1 MDMLFLK
8 LLNMSISATIVVGIV
23 LLLRLLLKK
32 APKWLHC
39 ALWALVGFRL
49 ICPFSL
55 ESEASLLPS
64 AEVFPSEIIS
74 SGDIQIHTGFEAVDT
89 EINSGVLES
98 YMEGVTVPVGNTSR
112 IMDVLTIIWLAGVV
126 LMAGYA
132 VFSYLRLKRK
142 VAASAET
149 ATGVYICDYIG
160 SPFILGIWK
169 PQIYLP
175 SDLSKDAA
183 ASVLAHE
190 RAHLARK
197 DHWWKPVG
205 YLLLAIHWFNPV
217 LWLAYILLCRDI
229 EMACD
234 EKVIRDMTA
243 QEKKQY
249 TEVLLRC
256 SIRRSTIA
264 ACPLA
269 FGEVGV
275 KDRVKSVLN
284 YRKPAFWLVLAAI
297 IVCIAA
303 AVCFLTDPVGMSLAN
318 QWNIN
323 ESEITGVV
331 LTAGEQ
337 VSAFP
342 EQADI
347 DRVMA
352 FLKKAEIESLPI
364 SQNRSEDRPKDFSIR
379 LHNGYRE
386 LVFWFDSDFSD
397 VWVGDGVKPSLSY
410 RMVSPEDAQAFF
422 EEMMHTEIPE
432 PVSGGPD
439 ENGNYYFM
447 ATVLRTTDKTIL
459 VEPMEGCWERKS
471 SDLIWVSL
479 RFQSEHPIP
488 EIRVGDRVK
497 VIYDGSIAETYPAQV
512 DWVYEILVE
521 ERVVSDQAIQQ
532 ITAALETDAVTLF
545 DYTAIGELT
554 VLGCK
559 YDGKLGIAYL
569 ERNDEVTVV
578 DQETLIEQAGDGW
591 LWQDA
596 SKGVFVCVVS
606 DPDAPDPVGIK
617 LAPVWNYPAIVVGI
631 PEESSTNEIAM
642 FPAYVDFGYGELL
655 IPPDWLYDLESPDG
669 VTGVSFWP
677 MGKSEGKITVQF
689 MESFGVCG
697 TGLEENPV
705 RIGDYYGTAG
715 YYDGNTQWSYLVF
728 SAPEGKFVVTREGTC
743 DWWDAEYAAL
753 MDILSTLKIARI
765 ASQEEIRAE
774 AEALAAYLDYDTVVM
789 EFDSETACWLVHFYR
804 DEGKTLVS
812 TVRMDIL
819 GNFLGSES

>member
-32 APKWLHC
+32 VPKWLHC
-39 ALWALVGFRL
+39 ALWALVAFRL
-49 ICPFSL
+49 LCPWSF
-55 ESEASLLPS
+55 ESEISLLPS

-74 SGDIQIHTGFEAVDT
+74 SGDIQIYTGFEAVDT

-132 VFSYLRLKRK
+132 IFSYLRLKRK

-149 ATGVYICDYIG
+149 AAGVYICDYIG

-175 SDLSKDAA
+175 SDLSADGAV
-183 ASVLAHE
+183 SVLAHE

-323 ESEITGVV
+323 ESKITGVV

-364 SQNRSEDRPKDFSIR
+364 SQDRSEDRPKDFSLR

-410 RMVSPEDAQAFF
+410 RMVSPEDAHAFF
-422 EEMMHTEIPE
+422 EEMLHTEIPE

-479 RFQSEHPIP
+479 RFQSEHPVP

-497 VIYDGSIAETYPAQV
+497 VIYNGAIQETYPAQV
-512 DWVYEILVE
+512 NWVHDVIVE
-521 ERVVSDQAIQQ
+521 ERIISDSMLQEIAAVVGESKM
-532 ITAALETDAVTLF
+532 TLF
-545 DYTAIGELT
+545 DYQTAGSIHVMGCQYGDRYGIVYLNQDGTMT
-554 VLGCK
+554 VMPQNALMGRDIDANFV
-559 YDGKLGIAYL
+559 YDLNHAEEGFFSVIVA
-569 ERNDEVTVV
+569 DPTVM
-578 DQETLIEQAGDGW
+578 TLIVEDIHHT
-591 LWQDA
+591 
-596 SKGVFVCVVS
+596 S
-606 DPDAPDPVGIK
+606 DYECRIY
-617 LAPVWNYPAIVVGI
+617 NYPA
-631 PEESSTNEIAM
+631 
-642 FPAYVDFGYGELL
+642 L
-655 IPPDWLYDLESPDG
+655 
-669 VTGVSFWP
+669 
-677 MGKSEGKITVQF
+677 
-689 MESFGVCG
+689 
-697 TGLEENPV
+697 
-705 RIGDYYGTAG
+705 
-715 YYDGNTQWSYLVF
+715 
-728 SAPEGKFVVTREGTC
+728 VVTPGSAFGT
-743 DWWDAEYAAL
+743 
-753 MDILSTLKIARI
+753 S
-765 ASQEEIRAE
+765 
-774 AEALAAYLDYDTVVM
+774 LACRYEDGGYQLLFIM
-789 EFDSETACWLVHFYR
+789 R
-804 DEGKTLVS
+804 
-812 TVRMDIL
+812 
-819 GNFLGSES
+819 